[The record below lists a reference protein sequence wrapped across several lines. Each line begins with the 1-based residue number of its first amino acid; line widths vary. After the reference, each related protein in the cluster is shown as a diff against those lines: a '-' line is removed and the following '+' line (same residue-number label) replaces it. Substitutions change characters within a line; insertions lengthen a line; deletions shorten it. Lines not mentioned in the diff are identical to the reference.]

1 MDLTEAR
8 GRRDP
13 RVNEDKKAPIKRLPS
28 PLRLRVLLLLSSLLW
43 LRHLRLLLLR
53 RLHRPL
59 PIQQIKLVEP
69 LVRRVLQV
77 AKGTKETLERTA
89 RTARRETPVLVAALV
104 RRDTRA
110 LVDRADLLA
119 RLATQARRDLQIHFC
134 KLSPARLVAYRLD
147 I

>member
-8 GRRDP
+8 ERQDP
-13 RVNEDKKAPIKRLPS
+13 QVNEDKKAPIKRLPS

-69 LVRRVLQV
+69 LVRRVLPA
-77 AKGTKETLERTA
+77 AKGTKETLERMA

-104 RRDTRA
+104 RRDTREP
-110 LVDRADLLA
+110 LDRAEPLVRPE
-119 RLATQARRDLQIHFC
+119 RLRMSQGRRE
-134 KLSPARLVAYRLD
+134 RLRT
-147 I
+147 